1 MVRFA
6 KWHPLVQ
13 FCFLLCVL
21 LLTCLSRHPVPVALS
36 LLGAAV
42 GGFNFLFA
50 HWGVTVLFSGGDT
63 QFTLESLIY
72 GCFQGGIFA
81 GVVLWLAVF
90 GRVLGSDRLLAV
102 TGRAAPRFSLL
113 FSMTLGCIARFRENA
128 QQIRLAR
135 AGAGLAKEKP
145 LHEALDQFST
155 LVTLSLEGSMTT
167 ADAMRARGYGK
178 GRRRVYD
185 PFTFGVAD
193 GVELAVVLLLSI
205 TVLAVALTG
214 GLTFYFDPQ
223 LEWVTLSPLGAAAAG
238 LLCFC
243 PTISNVGEALQWRR
257 LKRKN

>member
-42 GGFNFLFA
+42 YLLLTDGRRSLRSLLCVPVLVALVGGFNFLFA
-50 HWGVTVLFSGGDT
+50 HWGVTVLFSRGDT

-128 QQIRLAR
+128 RQIRLAR
-135 AGAGLAKEKP
+135 AGAGLAKKKP

-167 ADAMRARGYGK
+167 ADAMRAGATARG
-178 GRRRVYD
+178 
-185 PFTFGVAD
+185 
-193 GVELAVVLLLSI
+193 VV
-205 TVLAVALTG
+205 G
-214 GLTFYFDPQ
+214 
-223 LEWVTLSPLGAAAAG
+223 
-238 LLCFC
+238 C
-243 PTISNVGEALQWRR
+243 TIRLHSVWRTA
-257 LKRKN
+257 